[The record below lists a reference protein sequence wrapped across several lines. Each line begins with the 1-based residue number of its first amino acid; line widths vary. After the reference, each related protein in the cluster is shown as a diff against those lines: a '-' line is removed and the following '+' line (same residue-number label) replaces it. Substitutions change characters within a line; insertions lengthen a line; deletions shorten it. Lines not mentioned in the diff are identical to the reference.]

1 MARRVD
7 QTVCAIAIFDLSD
20 LEPYISPMTN
30 YWVITDDGQR
40 YGPADLEPDDLRR
53 HCDKLHLLCS
63 TPDGGE

>member
-30 YWVITDDGQR
+30 YWVITDGGRR
-40 YGPADLEPDDLRR
+40 YGPADLETHDLQR

-63 TPDGGE
+63 TPDSGE